1 MLTVIAKTVITVNF
15 RPEEVGEWQEH
26 RRGGEKT
33 TGGACVRWRL
43 QHAQHLRSH
52 PHDSFRS
59 IKHPWYH
66 TVCTQAM
73 MRSITMIT
81 MISELS
87 SRRVQYGW

>member
-1 MLTVIAKTVITVNF
+1 MLTVIAKTVITVIF

-66 TVCTQAM
+66 TGMHTGNDEIYHYDHYDIRA
-73 MRSITMIT
+73 IF
-81 MISELS
+81 
-87 SRRVQYGW
+87 